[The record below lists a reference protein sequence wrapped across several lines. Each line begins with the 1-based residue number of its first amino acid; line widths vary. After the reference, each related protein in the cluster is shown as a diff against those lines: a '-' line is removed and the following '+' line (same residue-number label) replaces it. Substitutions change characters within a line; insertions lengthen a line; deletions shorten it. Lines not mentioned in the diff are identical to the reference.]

1 MLDLLNTREWALLI
15 WSLIALA
22 VVLRN
27 PGVRKAANG
36 VVRALLNPRLVAVF
50 CLSAIYI
57 AVGLWVWSLL
67 GLFNVDQI
75 KPAVL
80 WGLIGAPV
88 ALFRVGTADAQ
99 SGLVRRWISDTLRI
113 TVVVEFIAHFQTFPL
128 IVELLLI
135 PLSTLVVMMVAYA
148 GTNPEYAQLRR
159 MLNACLALIGAALVG
174 YGLWSVLRDFSGF
187 ASGSTLRDLYTTP
200 LLASWMTPFLYIV
213 FLYARYGVAHSAARV
228 HIQDRRLRDFAFSY
242 AIIAFHI
249 RTYLL
254 KRWTQKIAEMS
265 PTSREEVKTSIKH
278 VLGAHRVNRNRA
290 PVEPEAGW
298 DPVEAGRFLA
308 GLGLQTNDYHESY
321 GDWFSESSMVAVTEA
336 WPNNYLKYSVNGDA
350 EAANRLHLKLY
361 LNNRAE
367 EATAL
372 DQFSAAFA
380 RLLDLALTPE
390 DRALA
395 PETLDP
401 TQSYSIMLN
410 VSRLDVSRDDHA
422 DRQQDGCDISIELKR
437 GTDCPTRRS

>member
-22 VVLRN
+22 VILRN
-27 PGVRKAANG
+27 RGVRRAANG
-36 VVRALLNPRLVAVF
+36 VVRTLLNPGFVAVF
-50 CLSAIYI
+50 CLSVIYI

-67 GLFNVDQI
+67 GLFYVDQI

-99 SGLVRRWISDTLRI
+99 PGLVKRWISDTLRI

-128 IVELLLI
+128 ISELLLI
-135 PLSTLVVMMVAYA
+135 PLSTLMVMMVAYA

-159 MLNACLALIGAALVG
+159 VLNACLTLIGAALVG

-187 ASGSTLRDLYTTP
+187 ASTSTLRDLYTTP
-200 LLASWMTPFLYIV
+200 LLALWMTPFLYIV

-228 HIQDRRLRDFAFSY
+228 HIQNRRLRDFAFAY

-249 RTYLL
+249 RTHLL

-265 PTSREEVKTSIKH
+265 PSSREEVKTSIKR
-278 VLGAHRVNRNRA
+278 VLRAHRINRNRA

-298 DPVEAGRFLA
+298 DPVEAGCFLA
-308 GLGLQTNDYHESY
+308 GLGLQANDYHESY
-321 GDWFSESSMVAVTEA
+321 GDWFSESSMVALTET
-336 WPNNYLKYSVNGDA
+336 WPKNYLKYSVNGDA
-350 EAANRLHLKLY
+350 EAANRIHLKLY

-372 DQFSAAFA
+372 DHLTAAVTH
-380 RLLDLALTPE
+380 LLDQALTPE
-390 DRALA
+390 DYACA

-401 TQSYSIMLN
+401 TQSCSIMLN
-410 VSRLDVSRDDHA
+410 VSRLDVTRNVHIGP
-422 DRQQDGCDISIELKR
+422 QQDGYDLSIELER
-437 GTDCPTRRS
+437 GATGPTRRS